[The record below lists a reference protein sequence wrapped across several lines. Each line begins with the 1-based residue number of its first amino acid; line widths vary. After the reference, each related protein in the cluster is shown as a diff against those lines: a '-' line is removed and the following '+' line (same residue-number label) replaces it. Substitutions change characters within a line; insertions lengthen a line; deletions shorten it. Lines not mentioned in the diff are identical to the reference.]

1 MFKAKYPAWF
11 RRFEYFQSVQ
21 ADGESVEDWWSKK
34 TQLEDYCNLNEIKAE
49 DLRVLELIRGVKPG
63 MRMKF
68 LEDGTKPSENEDEPG
83 APTVDRLLRLARAK
97 ETSHMVQKSLS
108 NPKASKISDYKQN
121 QKDKWSQGQS
131 QPQNR
136 GRDQNQGCS
145 YFGAKEKHGGNPN
158 KGKGSPQSASTIRMQ
173 SRT

>member
-1 MFKAKYPAWF
+1 LDVLNNVFKAKYPAWF

-49 DLRVLELIRGVKPG
+49 DLRILELIRGVKPG

-97 ETSHMVQKSLS
+97 ETSHMFQKS
-108 NPKASKISDYKQN
+108 
-121 QKDKWSQGQS
+121 
-131 QPQNR
+131 
-136 GRDQNQGCS
+136 
-145 YFGAKEKHGGNPN
+145 
-158 KGKGSPQSASTIRMQ
+158 
-173 SRT
+173 